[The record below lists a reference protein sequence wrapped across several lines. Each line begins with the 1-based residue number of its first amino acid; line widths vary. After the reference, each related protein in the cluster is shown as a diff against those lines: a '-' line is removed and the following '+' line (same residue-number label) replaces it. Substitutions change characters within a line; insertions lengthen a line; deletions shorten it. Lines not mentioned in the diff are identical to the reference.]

1 MSYPNFTLTGKKTIV
16 TGASTGIGKGIALAM
31 ADAGADVL
39 VTSRTLAKAE
49 PVAAEIRAMG
59 RQAVAYE
66 LDVRQV
72 ANIDA
77 MMATAQAEFGRIDV
91 LVNNAGINIIEL
103 AFDVTEAHW
112 DDVQDTNLRG
122 LFFCCQRA
130 GQIMRD
136 QGGGKIINIG
146 SQMGSVGGFNRAAYC
161 ASKGGVVNLT
171 RVLAIEWAEHKILV
185 NTVAPTFIETPL
197 TTPQFE
203 DEAFH
208 QEVISKIPLGRV
220 GDVQDV
226 SGAVIFLASSAAD
239 LITGHTLLVDGGWT
253 AW

>member
-1 MSYPNFTLTGKKTIV
+1 MDYPNFSLQDKKAIV
-16 TGASTGIGKGIALAM
+16 TGANTGIGRGIALAL
-31 ADAGADVL
+31 ANAGADVL
-39 VTSRTLAKAE
+39 VTNRTLAKVE
-49 PVAAEIRAMG
+49 PVAAEIQAMG
-59 RQAVAYE
+59 RQSVAYE
-66 LDVRQV
+66 LDVTRLK
-72 ANIDA
+72 NIDD
-77 MMATAQAEFGRIDV
+77 MVATAQRELGRIEI
-91 LVNNAGINIIEL
+91 LVNNAGINILEL
-103 AFDVTEAHW
+103 AYDVTEDHW
-112 DDVQDTNLRG
+112 DAINDTNLKG

-130 GQIMRD
+130 GYVMRD

-161 ASKGGVVNLT
+161 ASKAGVVQLT
-171 RVLAIEWAEHKILV
+171 KVLGIEWAPDGILV
-185 NTVAPTFIETPL
+185 NTVAPTFIHTPL

-208 QEVISKIPLGRV
+208 QEVISKIPLGRI
-220 GDVQDV
+220 GNVQDV